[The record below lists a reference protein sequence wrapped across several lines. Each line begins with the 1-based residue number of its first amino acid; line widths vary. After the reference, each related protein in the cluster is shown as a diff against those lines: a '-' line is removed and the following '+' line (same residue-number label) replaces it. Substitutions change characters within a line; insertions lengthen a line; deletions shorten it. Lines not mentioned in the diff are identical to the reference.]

1 MSERQDM
8 NLTPEERRLQE
19 AVRGLG
25 EVRPDDAFRER
36 LRREFISGEIDID
49 AGRNVGE
56 TAPDNIVPLDR
67 GGNRRRL
74 WIAAIPAAL
83 AAIFAFL
90 LLSGGD
96 PSWTLKSVTGT
107 GTIQVNGQPVD
118 AADFAGLETLVKP
131 GARFVVPATAELEL
145 ILGEVMVLGIIRDS
159 DVTIPTRPGE
169 NRTIHTATVTN
180 GELLVKTG
188 PAFPGAELLILT
200 SEGRIEL
207 TGTTIAVNKGD
218 GFTCVCVLE
227 GTARIGKDVADLEE
241 VSAGYRKVMF
251 ADGSPSIIVDIEP
264 GHEKDLSDFESRNRE
279 AFE

>member
-19 AVRGLG
+19 AIRGLG

-36 LRREFISGEIDID
+36 LRRKFMSG
-49 AGRNVGE
+49 
-56 TAPDNIVPLDR
+56 DNIVPLKR

-74 WIAAIPAAL
+74 WAAAIPAL
-83 AAIFAFL
+83 AAVFAFL
-90 LLSGGD
+90 LLSGDD
-96 PSWTLKSVTGT
+96 PSWVLESVTGT
-107 GTIQVNGQPVD
+107 GTIEVDGRSVD
-118 AADFAGLETLVKP
+118 AADFAGLEDLVKP

-145 ILGEVMVLGIIRDS
+145 RLGKVMVFGIIRDS
-159 DVTIPTRPGE
+159 DVTIPAELGGLE
-169 NRTIHTATVTN
+169 TIYTATVDQ

-188 PAFPGAELLILT
+188 PAFAGEELLILT

-207 TGTTIAVNKGD
+207 VGTTIAVNKGD

-227 GTARIGKDVADLEE
+227 GTAKIGKDEADLDE

-251 ADGSPSIIVDIEP
+251 ADGSPSIIVDIEV
-264 GHEKDLSDFESRNRE
+264 GHEKDLTDFETRNKE
-279 AFE
+279 AFD

>member
-8 NLTPEERRLQE
+8 NLTPEERGLQE
-19 AVRGLG
+19 AIRGLG
-25 EVRPDDAFRER
+25 EVRADDAFRER
-36 LRREFISGEIDID
+36 LRREFISGDIAATD
-49 AGRNVGE
+49 NV
-56 TAPDNIVPLDR
+56 VPLDR

-74 WIAAIPAAL
+74 WAVAVPAL

-90 LLSGGD
+90 LLSGGG
-96 PSWTLKSVTGT
+96 PSWTLESVTGT
-107 GTIQVNGQPVD
+107 GIIQVDGQSVD
-118 AADFAGLETLVKP
+118 AADFAGLEDLIKP

-145 ILGEVMVLGIIRDS
+145 RLGKVMVFGIIRDS
-159 DVTIPTRPGE
+159 DVTIPIEPDDDAT
-169 NRTIHTATVTN
+169 TFTATVTV

-188 PAFPGAELLILT
+188 PAFEGEELLILT

-227 GTARIGKDVADLEE
+227 GTAKIGKDKADLEE

-251 ADGSPSIIVDIEP
+251 ADGSPSIIVDIEV
-264 GHEKDLSDFESRNRE
+264 GHERDLTDFETRNE
-279 AFE
+279 DVFE